1 MLKIRL
7 SRTGKRNQP
16 SFKVVV
22 QEHTA
27 PIKGKFIEELGFYRP
42 AEDPKVFEVNVER
55 IKYWMSVGA
64 TPSDTMAVLLKR
76 DGMEGMDKFIAPRNK
91 QAKKKKEAEEKPAA
105 PAAEAP
111 KAEAPAA
118 APAEEKPAAPAEE
131 APKAETPKEEPVK
144 DPAEAVAEGGA
155 EEKPTEEAPKEDTP
169 SEQPKS
175 EQSEQPSSE
184 PPKSEEPPKAEQ
196 PPVEDPAEG
205 GAEEPKEETK
215 PE

>member
-105 PAAEAP
+105 PA
-111 KAEAPAA
+111 
-118 APAEEKPAAPAEE
+118 EE

-144 DPAEAVAEGGA
+144 EPVKEPAEAVAEGGA

-196 PPVEDPAEG
+196 PPVE
-205 GAEEPKEETK
+205 EPKEETK